1 MARNLTSDLRPNTC
15 YFDRIPEKLVLEGY
29 RHWTAGFETGSIQP
43 WEIAWSI
50 YADALGA
57 QDGGEAL
64 SALSAFI
71 RTLKKCSVCPLRA
84 FPFHSH
90 HLCVEECLTMGLIA
104 GIQHSDDVVE
114 ICLQHLAC
122 SARCAEVEGAAHVF
136 AKTLVRLDQVLLP
149 IPEHVIV
156 DVLSQGSRTR
166 LH

>member
-1 MARNLTSDLRPNTC
+1 
-15 YFDRIPEKLVLEGY
+15 
-29 RHWTAGFETGSIQP
+29 
-43 WEIAWSI
+43 
-50 YADALGA
+50 
-57 QDGGEAL
+57 
-64 SALSAFI
+64 
-71 RTLKKCSVCPLRA
+71 
-84 FPFHSH
+84 
-90 HLCVEECLTMGLIA
+90 MGLIA